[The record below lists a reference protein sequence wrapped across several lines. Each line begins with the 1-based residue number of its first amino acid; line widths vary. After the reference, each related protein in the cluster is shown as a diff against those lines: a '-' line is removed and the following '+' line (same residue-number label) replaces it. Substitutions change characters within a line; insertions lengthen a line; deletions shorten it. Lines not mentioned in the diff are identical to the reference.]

1 MSLRAWLMGM
11 LAWAL
16 FAPPAWAGA
25 IDVSQV
31 NELPLSHQLQVLED
45 PQHGLDLASAMQSRD
60 FAPPPGD
67 RTNFGFSRSTWW
79 VRIDL
84 GNPTGT
90 PVRLVLRQDYPLIDT
105 IDLWQVQDGQ
115 IQGDVATGDRRPFD
129 SRPIGTR
136 DFLFP
141 LEVAPGSTQQVY
153 LRMRTSGS
161 MNIGLS
167 LVDPSTLVEGQDVRQ
182 LGFGLYFG
190 GFFVLIA
197 YNIFIFLA
205 VRDRPF
211 SYYLLY
217 VLSYGLY
224 FSIIDGLAFQYFW
237 PGQPA
242 WGNTSLVVMLALTL
256 LFGMR
261 FTRSFLDTP
270 QLTPRLDWVAR
281 ALEVLSVVA
290 FAGAFLL
297 DYNQIIV
304 PISYLTIAITAMII
318 TMGII
323 GVLHGSVSARYFMI
337 AWGVLLSAVMVFMAK
352 SFGWLPHNPFTQN
365 AFQIGS
371 LLEMV
376 LLSLALAHRVREI
389 NHLSRTDALTQLP
402 NRRTFDEALDRE
414 FERHLQRGQPV
425 AVLVADIDHFKQ
437 VNDTHGHAFGDKVL
451 RRAAKALA
459 DHVGA
464 SGGRRMAFRYG
475 GEEFAV
481 LLPGED
487 GAQARETAEAL
498 RRAVEQEL
506 AALIPVTISIGG
518 ASTGDGTHENHHALF
533 SAADRA
539 LYAAKRAGRNRVMF
553 DPV

>member
-1 MSLRAWLMGM
+1 MSLRAWLVCM
-11 LAWAL
+11 LMWAIA
-16 FAPPAWAGA
+16 APTAWAGA

-31 NELPLSHQLQVLED
+31 RELALSHQLQLLED
-45 PQHGLDLASAMQSRD
+45 PDGRLDIAQAMQSTGY
-60 FAPPPGD
+60 APAADG
-67 RTNFGFSRSTWW
+67 RTNFGFSQSTWW
-79 VRIDL
+79 VRVDL
-84 GNPTGT
+84 HNPGPHT
-90 PVRLVLRQDYPLIDT
+90 VRRVLRQDYPLIDHL
-105 IDLWQVQDGQ
+105 DLWQVQDGRILDQ
-115 IQGDVATGDRRPFD
+115 VATGDRRPFD

-141 LEVAPGSTQQVY
+141 LEVPPQARQQVY
-153 LRMRTSGS
+153 LRLQTSGS

-167 LVDPSTLVEGQDVRQ
+167 LVEPITLVEGQDRRQ

-211 SYYLLY
+211 FYYLLY
-217 VLSYGLY
+217 VVSYGLY

-242 WGNTSLVVMLALTL
+242 WGNTSLVVMLSLTL

-270 QLTPRLDWVAR
+270 ALTPRLDIVAR
-281 ALEVLSVVA
+281 VLEGLSVA
-290 FAGAFLL
+290 ALAGAFLL
-297 DYNQIIV
+297 SYNQIIV

-389 NHLSRTDALTQLP
+389 NHQSRTDALTQLP

-414 FERHLQRGQPV
+414 FERHAQRGHPM
-425 AVLVADIDHFKQ
+425 AVLIADIDHFKQ

-451 RRAAKALA
+451 RRTAKALA
-459 DHVGA
+459 DTV
-464 SGGRRMAFRYG
+464 GGRRMAFRYG

-518 ASTGDGTHENHHALF
+518 ASTGDAAHDSHNALF
-533 SAADRA
+533 FAADRA
-539 LYAAKRAGRNRVMF
+539 LYAAKAGGRNRVMF